1 MFCAQRVGSVGE
13 PRKGSVGLGSL
24 LAQDQA
30 YFMIAPDVQFPRRRT
45 EAALAIPDSK

>member
-1 MFCAQRVGSVGE
+1 MGE

-30 YFMIAPDVQFPRRRT
+30 YFMIAPDVQFPREE